1 MTDQKRALLTQAIDT
16 YGANNQ
22 IMKALE
28 ELGELVQAIA
38 KAHLTHN
45 DKRKSVGVDHV
56 AEEIADVKITL
67 EQLCMIWGIE
77 ERVGQWEY
85 SKLARLKERVDMLN
99 DTRPMMGDFD
109 GRVEGV

>member
-38 KAHLTHN
+38 KAIAKAHLTHN
-45 DKRKSVGVDHV
+45 DKRKSAGVDHV
-56 AEEIADVKITL
+56 AEEIADVTIML
-67 EQLCMIWGIE
+67 EQLRIIFDVNAAVCDYMDSKIE
-77 ERVGQWEY
+77 
-85 SKLARLKERVDMLN
+85 RLHMRIQEHLYRAQ
-99 DTRPMMGDFD
+99 
-109 GRVEGV
+109 